1 MENADFERILFDL
14 CGWNILGLTCEGN
27 VIGTMTGRMIPNPF
41 NSHCVMVPKVTVK
54 FSCCLETSLS
64 FFG

>member
-1 MENADFERILFDL
+1 MENTDFELILFDL

-27 VIGTMTGRMIPNPF
+27 AIGTMTGMMAPNPF
-41 NSHCVMVPKVTVK
+41 NSQCAIVPRVTVK
-54 FSCCLETSLS
+54 FSCCHETSLS